1 MKTRYGILAGIILL
15 IISICGTA
23 VHAAETGSDDIAPY
37 TGMVGA
43 DSPLYGLKI
52 AWEDLDE
59 TFTANDTERIEK
71 QMIHARLRLSEV
83 KREFAENRP
92 ESAQAAL
99 DQYWQKV
106 NLTEMQLGW
115 SRYNATGILHA
126 QEMHATH
133 QRVLED
139 LMLAHPNNTGL
150 MRAYNNSLLLGEKFE
165 EKSRVRFGKI
175 LEADNK
181 TIQKAYRIGIQ
192 KEHQNGNGTADGEE
206 IREQV
211 RKEERVHVPDTTSAE
226 NAKTPGGQDN
236 GNSRGKKQG

>member
-1 MKTRYGILAGIILL
+1 MKARYGILAGILPL

-23 VHAAETGSDDIAPY
+23 VQAADTGSDDIAPY
-37 TGMVGA
+37 TGRVGA

-115 SRYNATGILHA
+115 SGYNATGILHA
-126 QEMHATH
+126 QEMHAKH
-133 QRVLED
+133 QLVLKD
-139 LMLAHPNNTGL
+139 LLLAHPNNTGL

-165 EKSRVRFGKI
+165 EKTRARFGKI
-175 LEADNK
+175 VEADNK
-181 TIQKAYRIGIQ
+181 TIQKAYRIEIQ
-192 KEHQNGNGTADGEE
+192 NEHRDGNGTADGDE
-206 IREQV
+206 IREQA
-211 RKEERVHVPDTTSAE
+211 RKEERVHVPATTSAG
-226 NAKTPGGQDN
+226 NDKAPAGRDN
-236 GNSRGKKQG
+236 GNSRGKK